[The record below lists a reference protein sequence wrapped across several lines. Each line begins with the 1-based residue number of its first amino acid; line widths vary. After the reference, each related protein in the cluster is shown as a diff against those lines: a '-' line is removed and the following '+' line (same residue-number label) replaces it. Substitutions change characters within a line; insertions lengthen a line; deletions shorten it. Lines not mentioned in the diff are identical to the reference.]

1 MRTYGRLREK
11 IKAVFGTIG
20 NFAAAMG
27 KDRSTVSNKLNG
39 LAAWTQDEIETTCK
53 LLGIP
58 MSEVHDYF
66 FYE

>member
-1 MRTYGRLREK
+1 MRTYGKLREK
-11 IKAVFGTIG
+11 IKGVFGTIG
-20 NFAAAMG
+20 NFAEAMN
-27 KDRSTVSNKLNG
+27 KDRSTISNKLNG
-39 LAAWTQDEIETTCK
+39 LAAWTQDEIEQTCK

>member
-1 MRTYGRLREK
+1 MRTYGKLREK

-27 KDRSTVSNKLNG
+27 KDRSTISNRLNG
-39 LAAWTQDEIETTCK
+39 LSAWDQEEIEKSCK
-53 LLGIP
+53 LLGIQ